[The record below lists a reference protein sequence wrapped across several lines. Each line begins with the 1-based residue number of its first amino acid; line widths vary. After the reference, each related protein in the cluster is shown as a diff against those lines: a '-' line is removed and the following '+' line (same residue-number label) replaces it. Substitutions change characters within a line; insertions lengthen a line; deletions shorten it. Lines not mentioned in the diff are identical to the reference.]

1 MGRCNVKYCNK
12 CKIETDYSEN
22 ICPLCQNVIEGSTD
36 SVFPFIPDPYKENK
50 MFFKILILVCI
61 LVSLCCIFLDIIIP
75 IEVNFS
81 VFVIAGIICL
91 LLLLKIGLTKRYNI
105 SKTILWQVIIVS
117 LLSFL
122 WDYFTGFYKWSIT
135 YVIPIVCV
143 IGSLNIIFLLK
154 IFKIYIEDYLI
165 YFIIVAL
172 LGFVPILFLVFNLV
186 TTDIPSLICIFIS
199 AILFILMIVFKKN
212 DIIDELRRRL
222 HI

>member
-1 MGRCNVKYCNK
+1 M
-12 CKIETDYSEN
+12 
-22 ICPLCQNVIEGSTD
+22 
-36 SVFPFIPDPYKENK
+36 
-50 MFFKILILVCI
+50 
-61 LVSLCCIFLDIIIP
+61 
-75 IEVNFS
+75 
-81 VFVIAGIICL
+81 
-91 LLLLKIGLTKRYNI
+91 
-105 SKTILWQVIIVS
+105 WQVIIVS

>member
-1 MGRCNVKYCNK
+1 MKYCNK

-22 ICPLCQNVIEGSTD
+22 VCPLCQGVITGSSE

-50 MFFKILILVCI
+50 LFFKILMLVCI
-61 LVSLCCIFLDIIIP
+61 LVSLISIFLDIIIP
-75 IEVNFS
+75 TKANFS
-81 VFVIAGIICL
+81 IFVVSGVVCFL
-91 LLLLKIGLTKRYNI
+91 LILKIGLAKRYNI
-105 SKTILWQVIIVS
+105 SKTILWQVIIIS
-117 LLSFL
+117 FLSFL
-122 WDYFTGFYKWSIT
+122 WDYFNGFYKWSIT

-154 IFKIYIEDYLI
+154 IFKKYIEDYLI

-172 LGFVPILFLVFNLV
+172 LGFVPILFLVFDLV